1 MLAGLPYQSFQGIV
15 DSLARS
21 IMCAFLLFSP
31 AVAPANGTY
40 PATKDHEPP
49 AWFVDVASLAG
60 LKVINV
66 NGGSDSKHYILE
78 ATGSGVAII
87 DYDRGETEAFG
98 APAWDQYAT
107 LVEGTGRVSK

>member
-1 MLAGLPYQSFQGIV
+1 MLALLILLLVCSSAAAQGP
-15 DSLARS
+15 RT
-21 IMCAFLLFSP
+21 P
-31 AVAPANGTY
+31 PY
-40 PATKDHEPP
+40 PATIEHSGP